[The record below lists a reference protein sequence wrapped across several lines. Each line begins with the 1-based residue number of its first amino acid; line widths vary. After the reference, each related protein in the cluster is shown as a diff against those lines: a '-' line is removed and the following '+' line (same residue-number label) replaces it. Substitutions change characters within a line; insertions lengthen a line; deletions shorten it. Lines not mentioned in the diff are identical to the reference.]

1 MIDPIKRLGGYAF
14 VLFGILFVWSI
25 CLASAQKLENLKTS
39 MELRY
44 HEPTFTLEQL
54 EKIQTEETNDEKRMT
69 TNLVAWRQ
77 IPQIVASN
85 KELEKST
92 KSAMIYVFGDLGSL
106 ISKNQVTGD
115 LIYQGDDKGAI
126 ITKKVAYDLWGS
138 LEVIGKTFY
147 YEEQV
152 YHVSGVLDEETPA
165 IIVQLTKANEEDMKL
180 NQLRV
185 QFIDSENIER
195 QLEIFRSR
203 YGLAETTAINLSL
216 MSIVLTQIVYLPM
229 WMAGIGGLIKLYKL
243 CYATYQYWVATII
256 LMIITV
262 GITALMVKFMTIQF
276 NIPAYLIPN
285 QWSDFEFWSELWKK
299 MSTNHLEIQS
309 LPKYLPDLWRAQIIQ
324 TLLVTWGIS
333 SLGTIVG
340 IRKMNIREGK
350 QLFIQVL
357 GASVISFFTV
367 IISYKVGIVFIVPE
381 ALWGIVPLFML
392 IQYICNNWKRLLE

>member
-25 CLASAQKLENLKTS
+25 CLASAQKLENLQTS

-44 HEPTFTLEQL
+44 HEPTFALEQL
-54 EKIQTEETNDEKRMT
+54 KKIQTEEANHEKRMI

-85 KELEKST
+85 KELEKSI

-106 ISKNQVTGD
+106 IPKNQITGD
-115 LIYQGDDKGAI
+115 LVYQGDDKGAV

-138 LEVIGKTFY
+138 LDVIGKIFY
-147 YEEQV
+147 YEDQV
-152 YHVSGVLDEETPA
+152 YQVSGVLDEETPA
-165 IIVQLTKANEEDMKL
+165 IIVQLTKVNEEDIKL

-203 YGLAETTAINLSL
+203 YGLAETTTINLSL
-216 MSIVLTQIVYLPM
+216 ISIVLTQIVYLPM
-229 WMAGIGGLIKLYKL
+229 WIVGIGGLIKLYKL
-243 CYATYQYWVATII
+243 CYETYQYWVAALI
-256 LMIITV
+256 LMLITMGITV
-262 GITALMVKFMTIQF
+262 LMFKFMAIQF
-276 NIPAYLIPN
+276 NIPAYLTPN
-285 QWSDFEFWSELWKK
+285 QWSDFEFWSQLWQK
-299 MSTNHLEIQS
+299 MSRNYLEVQS
-309 LPKYLPDLWRAQIIQ
+309 LPKYLPDLWRTQILQ

-333 SLGTIVG
+333 SLGTIIG
-340 IRKMNIREGK
+340 IRKMNTRKGK

-357 GASVISFFTV
+357 GASVISFLTV
-367 IISYKVGIVFIVPE
+367 IISYKMGIVFIVPE
-381 ALWGIVPLFML
+381 AFWGIVPLFML